1 MATVRFSESLKDSVR
16 KNAKQMFY
24 EKIKQAKDNVPAH
37 WADKMYESFFSA
49 DVRQKMAS
57 LPDYVLRKISYIEV
71 HGFHN
76 VSEEDVWQTG
86 AYKHKVWT
94 LEGGS
99 IRLSFSKEM
108 PWVDKFQ
115 AVDSGFKTSSYSDRG
130 TMDFSDSRWDWLK
143 PEFKEYNRKVFEAMN
158 KQEQF
163 IESVNK
169 LMDTYTT
176 LAPAI
181 KAWRPIWELL
191 PEEAKERHKTIK
203 ERKVTKA
210 EDLNLDLNSMTSAV
224 ALNKITR

>member
-24 EKIKQAKDNVPAH
+24 EKIKQAKENVPAH
-37 WADKMYESFFSA
+37 WADKVYECFFPA

-86 AYKHKVWT
+86 DYTHQTWM
-94 LEGGS
+94 LQGS
-99 IRLSFSKEM
+99 IRLTFSKPM
-108 PWVDKFQ
+108 PWVDKFSN
-115 AVDSGFKTSSYSDRG
+115 APTGFLSNYTNSKFDYT
-130 TMDFSDSRWDWLK
+130 DSRWDWLK

-210 EDLNLDLNSMTSAV
+210 EELDLDLNAMTSAV
-224 ALNKITR
+224 ALSKITK